1 MSFEKVLDENMPIF
15 IVFLAL
21 LILTLI
27 FLLILSRKEKEKI
40 EFFHVMAHKLRS
52 PILIIKWYTE
62 LLSEKSVG
70 TLNDK
75 QKEYF
80 NEICKSSEKL
90 NEIIDSLSQEKDK

>member
-1 MSFEKVLDENMPIF
+1 MALF

-21 LILTLI
+21 LLITLV
-27 FLLILSRKEKEKI
+27 FFLILSKIEKGKI

-52 PILIIKWYTE
+52 SISIIKWYTE
-62 LLSEKSVG
+62 LLSDKSVG

-80 NEICKSSEKL
+80 KEIRKASKRL
-90 NEIIDSLSQEKDK
+90 NEIIDSLSQKHPQK